1 MKEIHAHTSAC
12 FEPTPKLYCGY
23 EQGAVGNHG
32 GYRKDEVF
40 TYQESGVMKDGSL
53 ALSGKFLATQEYIES
68 QEAGAELLLHF
79 HATEVNLVMG
89 AQGAQTSVEIEFNGE
104 ILTGE
109 NRGRDVS
116 EKGEV
121 KLIKSGSYNLLTSAV
136 LSEGILRVR
145 AKQGNFQA
153 FAFTF
158 LGCTQ

>member
-1 MKEIHAHTSAC
+1 MKKIHTHTPVC
-12 FEPTPKLYCGY
+12 FEPTPKLFCGHK
-23 EQGAVGNHG
+23 QGAIGSHG

-40 TYQESGVMKDGSL
+40 QYQESGVMKDSSL
-53 ALSGKFLATQEYIES
+53 ALSGKFLAEQEYIES
-68 QEAGAELLLHF
+68 QEAGAELIVHF
-79 HATEVNLVMG
+79 HATEVNLVMA
-89 AQGAQTSVEIEFNGE
+89 AQGAQASVEIEFNGE
-104 ILTGE
+104 ILTGG

-121 KLIKSGSYNLLTSAV
+121 KIIKSGSYNLLTSSA

-158 LGCTQ
+158 LGCT